1 MRCNIRS
8 KCTYSVDSTDLLMK
22 SSGNS
27 TPVEDNINVV
37 IRVRPISDKE
47 KKAKDESIIQ
57 FPGNGQI
64 LVSPACIHQKYKAIN
79 RFSSIIYCLYY

>member
-1 MRCNIRS
+1 M
-8 KCTYSVDSTDLLMK
+8 DSTDIVISSK

-27 TPVEDNINVV
+27 TPVEDSINVV
-37 IRVRPISDKE
+37 VRVRPLNDKE

-64 LVSPACIHQKYKAIN
+64 LVSIIKLFYKFN
-79 RFSSIIYCLYY
+79 MNL